1 MRDLSKMTIKQIAQY
16 ISIDWGSKVSPSA
29 QPYLEAMKNIE
40 NLDDMHSGQE
50 NGAVIV
56 SYFLANAHQW
66 KGGNAR
72 EIKKY
77 LGKLLKD
84 YYADGSIQ
92 KI

>member
-1 MRDLSKMTIKQIAQY
+1 MQDLSKMTIKQIGQY

-40 NLDDMHSGQE
+40 NLDDMYGDQE
-50 NGAVIV
+50 DGAIIV
-56 SYFLANAHQW
+56 SYFLSNAHQW
-66 KGGNAR
+66 KGESAK

-84 YYADGSIQ
+84 YYTDDSIQ